1 MEWASKKLVRLCR
14 SSLSAE
20 AQAAALG
27 ADSLMWV
34 KVFLAMSLRPDLG
47 HDAAMTYL
55 GVSPF
60 IADAKCLYDA
70 SRSATAGLGIAEKR
84 TAIEVKIVNE
94 QLAEV
99 NARWK
104 W

>member
-1 MEWASKKLVRLCR
+1 M
-14 SSLSAE
+14 
-20 AQAAALG
+20 G

-34 KVFLAMSLRPDLG
+34 KVFLALSLRPDLG

-55 GVSPF
+55 GESPF
-60 IADAKCLYDA
+60 ITDAKCLHDA

-84 TAIEVKIVNE
+84 AAIEVKIVNE

-99 NARWK
+99 TVRWK